1 MTSLQGDADLKLSAG
16 VINCERYCGAM
27 SCMHLKTISSNFN
40 LMRCS
45 TGSQWRFFS
54 IGVTSSLLDLATRQA
69 AMFCRCCNFLMDFFG
84 IRQALSCSSRF
95 WMQEGY
101 APWSHKHVE
110 ICSIWWMTMPL
121 FGTLPSC
128 TSHAR
133 GPSSILN
140 CQKWLQCFLHFF
152 NDGVMDELSTFNTS
166 SGIAF
171 FFKYGDVMI
180 KTSVLSSFNFSK
192 LSLIHLLMS
201 KTQTSTLAMVFCKSD
216 GDEVPWTFTSSYKLL
231 FLFYL
236 YTNSVP
242 IKQQGL
248 TRYVVSV

>member
-1 MTSLQGDADLKLSAG
+1 MEKMGFKTCFKILWNHSGRVNHLAAHSNTLFQYGKKHDHPPDFVQGMTSLQGDADLKLSAG

-140 CQKWLQCFLHFF
+140 CEKWLQCFMHFF

-171 FFKYGDVMI
+171 F
-180 KTSVLSSFNFSK
+180 
-192 LSLIHLLMS
+192 
-201 KTQTSTLAMVFCKSD
+201 
-216 GDEVPWTFTSSYKLL
+216 
-231 FLFYL
+231 
-236 YTNSVP
+236 
-242 IKQQGL
+242 
-248 TRYVVSV
+248 